1 MEKGAIPLVK
11 GTIVLEFDSTEGRA
25 SENGRLVSCCSKVVS
40 VGYGLVIRTSFE
52 TSRNLK

>member
-25 SENGRLVSCCSKVVS
+25 SENRRLVELLFKR
-40 VGYGLVIRTSFE
+40 GIRRKWAGDPNEILNIT
-52 TSRNLK
+52 